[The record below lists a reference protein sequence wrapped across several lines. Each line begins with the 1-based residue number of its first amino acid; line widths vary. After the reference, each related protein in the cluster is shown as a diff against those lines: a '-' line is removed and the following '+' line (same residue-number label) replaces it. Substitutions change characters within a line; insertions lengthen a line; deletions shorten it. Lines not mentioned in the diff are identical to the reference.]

1 MSPSHAVDHLGAAAG
16 GKASTAVQQLEADL
30 QRAAKA
36 ADRTAEEMRALD
48 TSVQVKKLESSLRST
63 SEAATQT
70 SAAAKSG
77 GESLGLLGSFAG
89 KAAGMLGPGL
99 LAGAAY
105 LAGGALRDMAAATL
119 ATDTALA
126 NMPFGIER
134 AREATGGLVSDSQL
148 AKSAAQGLAL
158 GVIKTEGEFVR
169 LSEAATKLGIKLGI
183 GPTQA
188 LDNMMTALGRGSTE
202 ILDNLGVALKASEAH
217 DRYAKSIG
225 TTADKLTDA
234 QKKEAFQVEAIK
246 ALTAAADGTVVK
258 MDSAA
263 AAIER
268 FSTKLDNAKSSA
280 SGFLVEVAGNVV
292 IAGEKMADALATDA
306 EEVKLLQEQADE
318 FRKLA
323 NAERA
328 RTAAQLEYLAGV
340 GKETVQLTEEEAA
353 AYKAAGDAAFEQGKS
368 LGTLRLTDYFAQAKD
383 LTGALLDQAEAH
395 LKAARGA
402 DAQSESEKALF
413 EKLAQRNAAAEDKA
427 IEEAFF
433 AANAMGPALPPGY
446 KPPEKKGKGKKREDL
461 SASPN
466 SRAVDYGASVGATI
480 DLSLAAEYKREI
492 EAFEKVSATRAAAIK
507 QMDAQIQVADARAE
521 RERTNVDMI
530 LFTVD
535 VETEAQRARER
546 LLEEQI
552 RKEEQLA
559 RWEVRNAKTKEQRER
574 AQTRLEEVEGKKRA
588 NAMQREIAAEERA
601 YRKRQEVVERVS
613 GAVMTLGEGMVDAF
627 ERMAQGERGAI
638 ASMLSE
644 LLKGVAKKHAI
655 LALGEAALAVGA
667 AASYRYAA
675 AAQHGTAAARI
686 ACFFATP

>member
-1 MSPSHAVDHLGAAAG
+1 
-16 GKASTAVQQLEADL
+16 
-30 QRAAKA
+30 
-36 ADRTAEEMRALD
+36 
-48 TSVQVKKLESSLRST
+48 
-63 SEAATQT
+63 
-70 SAAAKSG
+70 
-77 GESLGLLGSFAG
+77 
-89 KAAGMLGPGL
+89 
-99 LAGAAY
+99 
-105 LAGGALRDMAAATL
+105 
-119 ATDTALA
+119 
-126 NMPFGIER
+126 
-134 AREATGGLVSDSQL
+134 
-148 AKSAAQGLAL
+148 
-158 GVIKTEGEFVR
+158 
-169 LSEAATKLGIKLGI
+169 
-183 GPTQA
+183 
-188 LDNMMTALGRGSTE
+188 
-202 ILDNLGVALKASEAH
+202 
-217 DRYAKSIG
+217 
-225 TTADKLTDA
+225 
-234 QKKEAFQVEAIK
+234 
-246 ALTAAADGTVVK
+246 
-258 MDSAA
+258 
-263 AAIER
+263 
-268 FSTKLDNAKSSA
+268 
-280 SGFLVEVAGNVV
+280 VAGNVV

-306 EEVKLLQEQADE
+306 EEVDLLKQQAQAMRE
-318 FRKLA
+318 L
-323 NAERA
+323 EEETRA
-328 RTAAQLEYLAGV
+328 RSKAEAEALALFEQRGGSV
-340 GKETVQLTEEEAA
+340 HSATQAEADA
-353 AYKAAGDAAFEQGKS
+353 IKAAGQAAVDRLREERA
-368 LGTLRLTDYFAQAKD
+368 LGGWLTQAINLSKEHA
-383 LTGALLDQAEAH
+383 GALMQVAEGHLAAYGAAKKQDEAEAT
-395 LKAARGA
+395 
-402 DAQSESEKALF
+402 LF
-413 EKLAQRNAAAEDKA
+413 EKLAQRNAAAKDKA

-675 AAQHGTAAARI
+675 AAQHGTAAAPWHVLQEERI
-686 ACFFATP
+686 SLRVKDHLALLLSSICR